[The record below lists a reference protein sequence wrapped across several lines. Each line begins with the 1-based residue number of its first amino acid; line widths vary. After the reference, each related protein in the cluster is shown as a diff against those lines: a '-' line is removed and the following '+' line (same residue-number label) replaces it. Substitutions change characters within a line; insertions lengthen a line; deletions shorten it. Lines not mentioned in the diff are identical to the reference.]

1 MVPSVDISRTVASQS
16 SNFIKM
22 VASDVAAFSLPASGG
37 TAAAAAAAAALLPG
51 GIVLGALSER
61 LALRSSPLPLPL
73 PPTSRPTRQR
83 AWGAAVRATAGAAA
97 VRGLYLWS
105 GMSAVDASI
114 SAATLGRASSA
125 GTAGT
130 TTIKLGADAMTA
142 MLTFVLWTVC
152 LASGAR
158 IGSILQPVG
167 ITGGIACGK
176 STVSELLAANAKDE
190 QETKE
195 EDAKTRTNEKKTPF
209 AIIDVDKIG
218 HDILI
223 PGKLIPSESAYANVV
238 REFGTEILSTDDPTP
253 AVVRSDG
260 GDGTSRRIE
269 RRQLGDVIFRD
280 PSKRRILNKL
290 THPLIS
296 KIMLKRVVTWN
307 LFRKANDTANKMVAV
322 DIPLLFEVGTMMKI
336 LFGLKVVVA
345 CKPSTQL
352 KRLMSRNTDLTE
364 EQCQNRIDSQMPVAD
379 KVNMADVVIWND
391 GDMDALEAEVEKARA
406 DICARVGGWGVSV
419 SKVVL
424 LLGASMIAKTVATAS
439 GLS

>member
-1 MVPSVDISRTVASQS
+1 
-16 SNFIKM
+16 
-22 VASDVAAFSLPASGG
+22 
-37 TAAAAAAAAALLPG
+37 
-51 GIVLGALSER
+51 
-61 LALRSSPLPLPL
+61 
-73 PPTSRPTRQR
+73 
-83 AWGAAVRATAGAAA
+83 
-97 VRGLYLWS
+97 
-105 GMSAVDASI
+105 MSAVDASI
-114 SAATLGRASSA
+114 SAAALAGRASST
-125 GTAGT
+125 GV
-130 TTIKLGADAMTA
+130 TIKLGADAMAA

-152 LASGAR
+152 LASGAK

-176 STVSELLAANAKDE
+176 STVSELLAANAKDDE

-195 EDAKTRTNEKKTPF
+195 VDATATTSNKTPF

-238 REFGTEILSTDDPTP
+238 REFGTEILSADEPTP
-253 AVVRSDG
+253 DVVRSDG

-280 PSKRRILNKL
+280 PSKRRTLNRL

-307 LFRKANDTANKMVAV
+307 LFRTASDTANRMVAV
-322 DIPLLFEVGTMMKI
+322 DIPLLFEVGTMMKM

-352 KRLMSRNTDLTE
+352 KRLMSRNADLTE
-364 EQCQNRIDSQMPVAD
+364 EQCQNRVDSQMPVVN
-379 KVNMADVVIWND
+379 KVKMADVVIWND
-391 GDMDALEAEVEKARA
+391 GDMDTLEAEVEKARA

-424 LLGASMIAKTVATAS
+424 LLGASIITKTVATAS